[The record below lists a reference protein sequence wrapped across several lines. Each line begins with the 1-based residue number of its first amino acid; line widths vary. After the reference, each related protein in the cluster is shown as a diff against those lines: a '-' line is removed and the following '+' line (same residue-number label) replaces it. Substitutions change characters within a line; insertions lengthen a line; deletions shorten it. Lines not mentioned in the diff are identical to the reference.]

1 MATCAPPPA
10 TEGAGPKVNG
20 GPTKPN
26 EPYFFYEDEVFRF
39 SRGGN
44 LQFGMVVENSEFV
57 SSDEED
63 FDAGG
68 RLKQGYVRVSWHPK
82 GHEEV
87 VRENK
92 VIANFLFNLFDLLFK
107 GDFIIKA

>member
-1 MATCAPPPA
+1 MASSAPPP
-10 TEGAGPKVNG
+10 TTVEAGPKVNN

-26 EPYFFYEDEVFRF
+26 EPHFFYEDEVFRF

-63 FDAGG
+63 IDEGS

-92 VIANFLFNLFDLLFK
+92 VIKN
-107 GDFIIKA
+107 